1 VDNRLWSDHTSI
13 QPTMMA
19 ALRLRDDFRPD
30 GRVLTELLA
39 AGALPASARAHRG
52 LLLRL
57 GRAYT
62 AINAPVGPFGLA
74 TLRASTRALASASP
88 GDHVY
93 TMTERRLGRLGRERD
108 QVAGAMRRLLLGAD
122 FGGRPIQ
129 PGLATSLIRIAHV
142 LLRAA
147 DKLAA

>member
-1 VDNRLWSDHTSI
+1 AHAQLNSLV
-13 QPTMMA
+13 
-19 ALRLRDDFRPD
+19 
-30 GRVLTELLA
+30 VLF
-39 AGALPASARAHRG
+39 ARAP
-52 LLLRL
+52 LR
-57 GRAYT
+57 
-62 AINAPVGPFGLA
+62 P
-74 TLRASTRALASASP
+74 STRAPASASP